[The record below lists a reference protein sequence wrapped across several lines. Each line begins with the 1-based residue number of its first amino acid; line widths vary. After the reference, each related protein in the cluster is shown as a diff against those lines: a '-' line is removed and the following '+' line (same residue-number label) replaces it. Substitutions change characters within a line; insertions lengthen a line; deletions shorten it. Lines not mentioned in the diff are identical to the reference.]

1 MKKIKEVDVSIIDEE
16 DKISLKNVL
25 LGTKQD
31 EDISSE
37 NILRPLTLKEF
48 QGQEKVKENLSIFI
62 EAARKRNEA
71 LDHLF
76 LVSPPGLGK
85 TTLAGVIANE
95 LGVDIKFT
103 SAPVLE
109 KPKDLAGIL
118 SNLNEKSIFFIDEI
132 HRLKPQLEEMLYIA
146 MEDFKIDWVLGQG
159 STARTIRLPLPHFTL
174 IGATTKA
181 GKVSSPLYA
190 RFGITIRMEYY
201 PPVELED
208 IIKRSAKILN
218 VELTDGAV
226 KKLSF
231 SARGTP
237 RIANR
242 LIRRVRDF
250 ATVKNVKLIREE
262 VAEDAL
268 EKLEINRNGLEAQDI
283 KILKNIIEIYNGGPV
298 GAETLAI
305 SVGES
310 VSTLED
316 FYEPYLIQC
325 GYLLRTPR
333 GRIATE
339 SAYKLLGIDRMT
351 YAEKHSLF

>member
-1 MKKIKEVDVSIIDEE
+1 MKKKKEFDISVLDEE
-16 DKISLKNVL
+16 DKSSLKKVL

-31 EDISSE
+31 EDGNSD
-37 NILRPLTLKEF
+37 NILRPSMLCDF
-48 QGQEKVKENLSIFI
+48 QGQEKVKENLKIFI
-62 EAARKRNEA
+62 EAAKKRKES

-85 TTLAGVIANE
+85 TTLAGIIASE
-95 LGVDIKFT
+95 LGVEIKYT
-103 SAPVLE
+103 AAPVLE

-118 SNLNEKSIFFIDEI
+118 ANLPENSIFFIDEI

-159 STARTIRLPLPHFTL
+159 SSARTIRLPLPHFTL

-181 GKVSSPLYA
+181 GKVSSPLYT
-190 RFGITIRMEYY
+190 RFGITIRMEFY
-201 PPVELED
+201 PANELES
-208 IIKRSAKILN
+208 IISRSAGILA
-218 VELTDGAV
+218 VKLTDEAV
-226 KKLSF
+226 KKLSLC
-231 SARGTP
+231 SRGTP

-242 LIRRVRDF
+242 LIRRIRDF
-250 ATVKNVKLIREE
+250 ADVKGIKVIDGKIVDE
-262 VAEDAL
+262 AMD
-268 EKLEINRNGLEAQDI
+268 KLEINRNGLEAQDI
-283 KILKNIIEIYNGGPV
+283 KILKNIIEIYSGGPV

-351 YAEKHSLF
+351 YCEKNSLF